1 MSYLRSIYVLCL
13 RGNWK
18 RSTLRS
24 VLTRTYKIFSTKEL
38 LDEEFKHIK
47 REFIEINGYPKLIV
61 NQLKEECKLVIE
73 QYHRN
78 IETSVDNNTVTTAT
92 HMLVLPI
99 KVKKEK
105 N

>member
-47 REFIEINGYPKLIV
+47 REFIEINGYPK
-61 NQLKEECKLVIE
+61 
-73 QYHRN
+73 
-78 IETSVDNNTVTTAT
+78 
-92 HMLVLPI
+92 
-99 KVKKEK
+99 
-105 N
+105 